1 MLNQSIT
8 ILRIEHPVPHYEGWK
23 KAFDTDPINRKKS
36 GVTRYRIYRLV
47 ENPNYVVVDLEF
59 SNLQDAENTLTS
71 LRKLWEKV
79 EGSVMTGPQARIL
92 AIVETVEL

>member
-1 MLNQSIT
+1 MT
-8 ILRIEHPVPHYEGWK
+8 ILRIEHPVPHYDGWK
-23 KAFDTDPINRKKS
+23 KAFDADPINRKRS
-36 GVTRYRIYRLV
+36 AVARYRIYRLV

-59 SNLQDAENTLTS
+59 NNLQDAEAMLAS

-92 AIVETVEL
+92 DIVETVEL

>member
-1 MLNQSIT
+1 MT
-8 ILRIEHPVPHYEGWK
+8 ILRIEHPVPTYDGWK
-23 KAFDTDPINRKKS
+23 KAFDADPIGRKRS

-47 ENPNYVVVDLEF
+47 ENLNYVVVDLEF
-59 SNLQDAENTLTS
+59 NNLQDAETTLAS

-92 AIVETVEL
+92 DVVETVEL